1 MEGVVLA
8 LIALAPLLFVVP
20 ALYSVYRS
28 SSQSVQAIGA
38 RDAADQGRAAA

>member
-20 ALYSVYRS
+20 ALYSVFRS
-28 SSQSVQAIGA
+28 SSRSARAIGA
-38 RDAADQGRAAA
+38 QDAADQGRAAA